1 MVQLDNGLD
10 EHGYIRNVYSP
21 SHIQAEF
28 KAVVDAAVNE
38 LTTKFPNQI
47 DGIYLYGSI
56 GRGNAVLGKSD
67 LDLSIVLKHP
77 QSDTQRQ
84 TFKVMVRDF
93 PRCNAQ
99 VSKIDL
105 DIGHVNEVLQ
115 VDEYYRWQFW
125 LKHCCCCVWGNVLR
139 PVFGIILIMLRSL
152 EESMMWRLVIQ
163 YHLTMRSTFLSG
175 LAIFLNHKWM
185 P

>member
-10 EHGYIRNVYSP
+10 EHGYVRNVYSS

-47 DGIYLYGSI
+47 D
-56 GRGNAVLGKSD
+56 
-67 LDLSIVLKHP
+67 
-77 QSDTQRQ
+77 
-84 TFKVMVRDF
+84 
-93 PRCNAQ
+93 
-99 VSKIDL
+99 
-105 DIGHVNEVLQ
+105 
-115 VDEYYRWQFW
+115 EYYRWQFW
-125 LKHCCCCVWGNVLR
+125 LKHCCCCVWSNVLR

-175 LAIFLNHKWM
+175 LASF
-185 P
+185 